1 MRVLKKSI
9 EHYLVGKSSI
19 KALFEMSDRFDK
31 KLRKDFEKNMAV
43 SYPDIN
49 ISNLSKVD
57 ESDLD
62 DYYFAASYVAEALL
76 LKFIKSNDKI
86 DINNF
91 YFKLNPIFWRQ
102 EEACRDWYDDYRLTE
117 WINRTTTWQD
127 NASLILFNGG
137 NSKSEEKLAIK
148 KIKYEGYDGSEDLFE
163 QFYLCKHSKC
173 GCLIFDIGQSVTC
186 WVSMKFKLK
195 LNIDISELYPEY
207 ISLLNNTGEHIF
219 YSGVYKLA
227 ELMNLDE
234 EVLDALSR
242 DKVLAK
248 YVARHKNISNTR
260 VKELIELEDL
270 EINTSLYN
278 NPKVSKSI
286 KKQLIKSGVIDETQ
300 YPLSQRVFDL
310 ERNEELYSKSIRL
323 KK

>member
-1 MRVLKKSI
+1 MKKSL

-19 KALFEMSDRFDK
+19 KALFEMSDKFDN
-31 KLRKDFEKNMAV
+31 KLRKKFEKSMG
-43 SYPDIN
+43 D
-49 ISNLSKVD
+49 LSKVN
-57 ESDLD
+57 ERDLD
-62 DYYFAASYVAEALL
+62 DYYFSASYVAEALL
-76 LKFIKSNDKI
+76 LNFIKSNDKI
-86 DINNF
+86 DVNDF
-91 YFKLNPIFWRQ
+91 YFKLNPIFWQQ
-102 EEACRDWYDDYRLTE
+102 EEAVRDWYDDYRLTE
-117 WINRTTTWQD
+117 WINRTTTFND
-127 NASLILFNGG
+127 NASLIFFNGG
-137 NSKSEEKLAIK
+137 NNKSQEKLALK
-148 KIKYEGYDGSEDLFE
+148 KIKLEGYDGSEDFFE
-163 QFYLCKHSKC
+163 KFYLCKHSKC
-173 GCLIFDIGQSVTC
+173 DCIIFDKGQAVTR

-207 ISLLNNTGEHIF
+207 ISLLNYRGEYIF

-227 ELMNLDE
+227 ELKNLSD

-260 VKELIELEDL
+260 VKELFDLDDL
-270 EINTSLYN
+270 EINTSLYS
-278 NPKVSKSI
+278 NPKVDKSL
-286 KKQLIKSGVIDETQ
+286 KKQLIKRGVIDETR